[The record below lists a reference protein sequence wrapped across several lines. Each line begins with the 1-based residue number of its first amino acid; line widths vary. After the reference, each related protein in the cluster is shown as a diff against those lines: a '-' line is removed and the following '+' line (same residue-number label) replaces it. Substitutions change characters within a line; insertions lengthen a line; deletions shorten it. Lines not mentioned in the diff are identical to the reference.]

1 MITKSD
7 TWHSPTLCGCVLSRR
22 HTWRVSAAKQA
33 ELATYHPDD
42 PEMVTLLVNTLN
54 EQGQFDEVG
63 IDYSILR
70 QCPSHAV
77 LSADEVAA
85 EFLAYTQTQW
95 RPETCGCAVS
105 YTTKRDGSSLQ
116 VLNHPVHTRVCEQHQ
131 QAMRLTAG
139 RSDGRFDA
147 QAHFDLLR
155 GVQHPPTTKKKSPT
169 PPMKRSRR

>member
-1 MITKSD
+1 MVTRSE

-63 IDYSILR
+63 IDYSVLR
-70 QCPSHAV
+70 QCPAHAA

-95 RPETCGCAVS
+95 RPDTCGCTVS
-105 YTTKRDGSSLQ
+105 YTTKRDDPSSLR
-116 VLNHPVHTRVCEQHQ
+116 VLNHPVHTRVCETHR

-155 GVQHPPTTKKKSPT
+155 GVPPPA
-169 PPMKRSRR
+169 KRSRR